1 MLVTSS
7 MPSEGKSTLS
17 ANLAVTIARGGQP
30 VVVVDAD
37 MRHPTQG
44 KTFGIP
50 NGAGLSDVL
59 AGRVSL
65 REVLQD
71 PDVSLHTHIRVLT
84 AGRTP
89 PNPSELL
96 GSRTMRELLAALSE
110 LAVVIVD
117 APPLLPVTDAA
128 VLSKSVD
135 GVLLVVNAKRTK
147 IDQLGKALRTL
158 DQAAG
163 KLTGVVLNR
172 VPRRGADAVNYGYYG
187 AKYGYGYYHDAS
199 LTAGPEA
206 APAPAATPVPT
217 PAEPDAA
224 DRDATDPH
232 STSGSVPEPVP
243 AEPANRGRRAA
254 RHG

>member
-1 MLVTSS
+1 M
-7 MPSEGKSTLS
+7 
-17 ANLAVTIARGGQP
+17 
-30 VVVVDAD
+30 
-37 MRHPTQG
+37 
-44 KTFGIP
+44 
-50 NGAGLSDVL
+50 
-59 AGRVSL
+59 
-65 REVLQD
+65 LQD
-71 PDVSLHTHIRVLT
+71 PGFSPNIRVLT

-96 GSRTMRELLAALSE
+96 GSRTMRELLGALSE

-172 VPRRGADAVNYGYYG
+172 VPRRRRQLRLLRCRVRVR
-187 AKYGYGYYHDAS
+187 
-199 LTAGPEA
+199 LLPRC
-206 APAPAATPVPT
+206 VPHGR
-217 PAEPDAA
+217 ARGSPDAGHCPRA
-224 DRDATDPH
+224 DDSRAGSSRPAQH
-232 STSGSVPEPVP
+232 SRQHPG
-243 AEPANRGRRAA
+243 AGCRRAREPRPPGRPA
-254 RHG
+254 RIGTGFSGTLRHRSGGFRASVRHDG